1 MVESSIT
8 GLSPSTVY
16 FYQVVA
22 ISPVGSI
29 TYGDIQTFTT
39 IPVSDFTFTN
49 LSGASLV
56 ATIVDGLSAN
66 SDSITIALN
75 GTAVGDVVL
84 TGDVLSSMSGETVQF
99 SLAGVSD
106 WRNSLSVNLGSVYAE
121 VNIRV
126 RNIPGNT
133 SAGPFSVKIEG
144 TDGSS
149 TASLLV
155 NLQVNKIISGWQE
168 F

>member
-1 MVESSIT
+1 M
-8 GLSPSTVY
+8 
-16 FYQVVA
+16 VA
-22 ISPVGSI
+22 ISSAGVI

-39 IPVSDFTFTN
+39 VTASDFTLIN
-49 LSGASLV
+49 SLGNSLV
-56 ATIVDGLSAN
+56 ATIVDGLPAN

-84 TGDVLSSMSGETVQF
+84 TGDVLSMSGETVQF
-99 SLAGVSD
+99 SLAGFFD
-106 WRNSLSVNLGSVYAE
+106 WQSSLSVNLDSGYAE

-155 NLQVNKIISGWQE
+155 NLQVNKITSGWQE